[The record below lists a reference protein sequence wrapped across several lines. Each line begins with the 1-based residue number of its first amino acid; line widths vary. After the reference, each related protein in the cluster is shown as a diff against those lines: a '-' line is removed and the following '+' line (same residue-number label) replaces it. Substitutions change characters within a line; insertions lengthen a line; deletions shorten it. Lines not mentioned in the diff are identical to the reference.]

1 MSSHSEGRILM
12 GLGTTSRSESQIPQ
26 LLELIVDWPSH
37 FYRFQQLTKEHRGGS
52 EEEGR
57 GLDG

>member
-1 MSSHSEGRILM
+1 M

-26 LLELIVDWPSH
+26 LLELTVDWPSH